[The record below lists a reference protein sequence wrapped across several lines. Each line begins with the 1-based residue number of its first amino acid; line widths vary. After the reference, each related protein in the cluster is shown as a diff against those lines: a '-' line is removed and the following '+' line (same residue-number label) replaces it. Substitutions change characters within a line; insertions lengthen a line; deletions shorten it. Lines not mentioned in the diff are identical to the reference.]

1 MTTLLVVGLVVLLA
15 LNVPVAY
22 SMIGVSFIYLVLK
35 PDLPI
40 IVAAQ
45 QVAAG
50 TDKFLLLAIPF
61 FFLASEFMSSGGIMQ
76 RLVNL
81 SRAMVG
87 HLRGGLGQM
96 NIVGSVFFAGIS
108 GSAVADAAGMGRMEI
123 EIMRRG
129 GYPHAFSAVVTATS
143 ATIGPIIPPSI
154 PLVVY
159 GSIANVSVGKLFL
172 AGFLP
177 GLLMALFLMVAVHWL
192 SVRNDYPRDAWIGWL
207 ALARSLFRSIPVLM
221 LPIIILGGIFSGI
234 FTATESAIVAAA
246 YAMLMGLVLRELAW
260 SEIPRVLV
268 RVASD
273 TARVMLIVAAA
284 SLYSWI
290 MAREG
295 IPGQIAAGFLTLGAD
310 PWMFLLLVNVLLL
323 FLGCFMEPLAIMVI
337 IVPTLLPVVNTL
349 GIDLVHFGLIVTL
362 NLMIGL
368 VTPPVGLV
376 MFVVMHITGLKL
388 EEFAK
393 ALWPFLLAL
402 LCALAVITYVP
413 DISLFLPRLFM
424 GS

>member
-1 MTTLLVVGLVVLLA
+1 MTTLLIVGLVVLLA

-22 SMIGVSFIYLVLK
+22 AMIGVSFVYLLLK

-177 GLLMALFLMVAVHWL
+177 GLLMALFLMAAVHWI
-192 SVRNDYPRDAWIGWL
+192 SVRNDFPRDAWIGWR
-207 ALARSLFRSIPVLM
+207 ALGASLFRSIPVMM

-246 YAMLMGLVLRELAW
+246 
-260 SEIPRVLV
+260 
-268 RVASD
+268 
-273 TARVMLIVAAA
+273 

-295 IPGQIAAGFLTLGAD
+295 IPGQIAAGFLALGAD
-310 PWMFLLLVNVLLL
+310 AWMFLLLVNLLLL

-337 IVPTLLPVVNTL
+337 IVPTLLPVVNAL
-349 GIDLVHFGLIVTL
+349 GIDIVHFGLVVTL

-388 EEFAK
+388 EEFVK
-393 ALWPFLLAL
+393 ALWPFLVAL

-413 DISLFLPRLFM
+413 GISLLLPRLFL

>member
-1 MTTLLVVGLVVLLA
+1 MTTLLVAGLVLLLA
-15 LNVPVAY
+15 LNIPVAY
-22 SMIGVSFIYLVLK
+22 AMLGVSLVYLALK

-61 FFLASEFMSSGGIMQ
+61 FFLAAEFMSSGGIMR
-76 RLVNL
+76 RLVDL
-81 SRAMVG
+81 SRALVG

-177 GLLMALFLMVAVHWL
+177 GVVMALFLMVAVHVI
-192 SVRNDYPRDAWIGWL
+192 SVRNDFPRDAWAGWR
-207 ALARSLFRSIPVLM
+207 ALAGNVWRSVPVLM
-221 LPIIILGGIFSGI
+221 LPVIILGGIFSGV
-234 FTATESAIVAAA
+234 FTATESAIVAAV
-246 YAMLMGLVLRELAW
+246 YAMLIGLVLRELDGKA
-260 SEIPRVLV
+260 IPGILV
-268 RVASD
+268 KVAGD
-273 TARVMLIVAAA
+273 TSRVMLIVAAA

-295 IPGQIAAGFLTLGAD
+295 VPAAIAAWFLALGTE
-310 PWMFLLLVNVLLL
+310 PWSFLLLVNMLLL
-323 FLGCFMEPLAIMVI
+323 VLGCFMEPLPLMVI
-337 IVPTLLPVVNTL
+337 VVPTLLPVVKSL
-349 GIDLVHFGLIVTL
+349 GIDVVHFGLVVTL

-376 MFVVMHITGLKL
+376 MFVVMHITGLSL
-388 EEFAK
+388 QAFVR

-402 LCALAVITYVP
+402 LAALLVITYVP
-413 DISLFLPRLFM
+413 SIALFLPRLFYP
-424 GS
+424 

>member
-1 MTTLLVVGLVVLLA
+1 VTTLLVAGLVLLLA

-22 SMIGVSFIYLVLK
+22 AMMGVSLVYLLLK

-61 FFLASEFMSSGGIMQ
+61 FVLAAEFMSSGGIMR
-76 RLVNL
+76 RLVDL
-81 SRAMVG
+81 SRALVG

-159 GSIANVSVGKLFL
+159 ASIANVSVGKLFV

-177 GLLMALFLMVAVHWL
+177 GILMALFLMIAVHVM
-192 SVRNDYPRDAWIGWL
+192 SVRNDFPRDRWAGWR
-207 ALARSLFRSIPVLM
+207 ALGGTLWRSVPVMM
-221 LPIIILGGIFSGI
+221 LPLIILGGIFSGV
-234 FTATESAIVAAA
+234 FTATESAIVAAV
-246 YAMLMGLVLRELAW
+246 YAMLIGLLLRELAW
-260 SEIPRVLV
+260 SAVPGILV
-268 RVASD
+268 KVAGD
-273 TARVMLIVAAA
+273 TSRVMLIVAAA

-295 IPGQIAAGFLTLGAD
+295 VPAAIAAWFVALGTE
-310 PWMFLLLVNVLLL
+310 PWSFLLLANVLFLV
-323 FLGCFMEPLAIMVI
+323 LGCFMEPLPLMVI
-337 IVPTLLPVVNTL
+337 VVPTLLPVVKSL
-349 GIDLVHFGLIVTL
+349 GIDVVHFGLVVTL

-388 EEFAK
+388 EEFVR

-402 LCALAVITYVP
+402 IGALLVITYVP
-413 DISLFLPRLFM
+413 DLVLFLPRLFFPT
-424 GS
+424 

>member
-1 MTTLLVVGLVVLLA
+1 MTTLLVMGLFVLLA

-22 SMIGVSFIYLVLK
+22 AMLGISLAYLALK

-61 FFLASEFMSSGGIMQ
+61 FFLAAEFMNSGGIMR
-76 RLVNL
+76 RLVDL
-81 SRAMVG
+81 ARALVG

-159 GSIANVSVGKLFL
+159 GSLANVSIGKLFL
-172 AGFLP
+172 AGFVP
-177 GLLMALFLMVAVHWL
+177 GLLMAGCLMIAVHVL
-192 SVRNDYPRDAWIGWL
+192 AVRHGYPRDRWLGWR
-207 ALARSLFRSIPVLM
+207 ALGHSVLRSTPVLI
-221 LPIIILGGIFSGI
+221 LPVIILGGIFSGV

-246 YAMLMGLVLRELAW
+246 YALVLGLILREAAW
-260 SEIPRVLV
+260 RDVPRVFV
-268 RVASD
+268 KVAAD
-273 TARVMLIVAAA
+273 TSRVMLIVASAA
-284 SLYSWI
+284 LFSWI
-290 MAREG
+290 LAREG
-295 IPGQIAAGFLTLGAD
+295 VPAAISAFFLGLGTE
-310 PWMFLLLVNVLLL
+310 PWTFLLLVNIMLLM
-323 FLGCFMEPLAIMVI
+323 LGCFMEPLPLMVV
-337 IVPTLLPVVNTL
+337 IVPTLLPVVNAL
-349 GIDLVHFGLIVTL
+349 GIDLVHFGLVVTL

-376 MFVVMHITGLKL
+376 MFVVMHITGLKI
-388 EEFAK
+388 EEFVR

-402 LCALAVITYVP
+402 LVALAFITYVP
-413 DISLFLPRLFM
+413 ALTTFLPRLVY
-424 GS
+424 G

>member
-1 MTTLLVVGLVVLLA
+1 MTTLLVAGLVLLLA

-22 SMIGVSFIYLVLK
+22 AMMGVSLVYLLLK

-61 FFLASEFMSSGGIMQ
+61 FFLAAEFMSSGGIMR
-76 RLVNL
+76 RLVDL
-81 SRAMVG
+81 SRALVG

-159 GSIANVSVGKLFL
+159 ASIANVSVGKLFV

-177 GLLMALFLMVAVHWL
+177 GILMALFLMIAVHVM
-192 SVRNDYPRDAWIGWL
+192 SVRNDFPRDRWAGWR
-207 ALARSLFRSIPVLM
+207 ALGGTLWRSVPVMM
-221 LPIIILGGIFSGI
+221 LPLIILGGIFSGV
-234 FTATESAIVAAA
+234 FTATESAIVAAV
-246 YAMLMGLVLRELAW
+246 YAMLIGLLLRELAW
-260 SEIPRVLV
+260 SAVPGILV
-268 RVASD
+268 KVAGD
-273 TARVMLIVAAA
+273 TSRVMLIVAAA

-295 IPGQIAAGFLTLGAD
+295 VPAAIAA
-310 PWMFLLLVNVLLL
+310 
-323 FLGCFMEPLAIMVI
+323 
-337 IVPTLLPVVNTL
+337 
-349 GIDLVHFGLIVTL
+349 
-362 NLMIGL
+362 
-368 VTPPVGLV
+368 
-376 MFVVMHITGLKL
+376 
-388 EEFAK
+388 
-393 ALWPFLLAL
+393 
-402 LCALAVITYVP
+402 
-413 DISLFLPRLFM
+413 
-424 GS
+424 

>member
-1 MTTLLVVGLVVLLA
+1 MTTFLVAGLFVLLA
-15 LNVPVAY
+15 LNVPVAFAMLGI
-22 SMIGVSFIYLVLK
+22 SLAYLAMK
-35 PDLPI
+35 PDIPI

-61 FFLASEFMSSGGIMQ
+61 FFLAAEFMNSGGIMR
-76 RLVNL
+76 RLVDL
-81 SRAMVG
+81 ARALVG

-159 GSIANVSVGKLFL
+159 GSLANVSIGKLFL
-172 AGFLP
+172 AGFVP
-177 GLLMALFLMVAVHWL
+177 GLLMAACLMVAVHVL
-192 SVRNDYPRDAWIGWL
+192 AVRHGFPRDRWLGWRE
-207 ALARSLFRSIPVLM
+207 LARTVVRSAPVM
-221 LPIIILGGIFSGI
+221 LLPVIILGGIFSGV

-246 YAMLMGLVLRELAW
+246 YALVLGLVLRESRLRNV
-260 SEIPRVLV
+260 PGVFV
-268 RVASD
+268 KVAAD
-273 TARVMLIVAAA
+273 TSRVMLIVASA
-284 SLYSWI
+284 SLFSWI
-290 MAREG
+290 LAREG
-295 IPGQIAAGFLTLGAD
+295 VPAAIAAFFLRVGTE
-310 PWMFLLLVNVLLL
+310 PWSFLLLVNIMLLV
-323 FLGCFMEPLAIMVI
+323 LGCFMEPLPLMVV
-337 IVPTLLPVVNTL
+337 IVPTLLPVVNAL
-349 GIDLVHFGLIVTL
+349 GIDPVHFGIVVTL

-376 MFVVMHITGLKL
+376 MFVVMHITRLKI
-388 EEFAK
+388 EEFVR

-402 LCALAVITYVP
+402 LVALAFVTYVP
-413 DISLFLPRLFM
+413 ALTTFLPRLVY
-424 GS
+424 G

>member
-1 MTTLLVVGLVVLLA
+1 MTTLLVGGLLLLLA
-15 LNVPVAY
+15 LNVPVAFA
-22 SMIGVSFIYLVLK
+22 MLGVSLAYIALK

-61 FFLASEFMSSGGIMQ
+61 FFLAAEFMSSGGIMR
-76 RLVNL
+76 RLVDL
-81 SRAMVG
+81 ARALVG

-172 AGFLP
+172 GGFLP
-177 GLLMALFLMVAVHWL
+177 GLLMALLLMIAVHL
-192 SVRNDYPRDAWIGWL
+192 IAVRQAFPRDTWAGWR
-207 ALARSLFRSIPVLM
+207 ALATNVWRSVPVLM
-221 LPIIILGGIFSGI
+221 LPVIILGGIFSGI
-234 FTATESAIVAAA
+234 FTATESAIVAAV
-246 YAMLMGLVLRELAW
+246 YAMLIGLVMRELRW
-260 SEIPRVLV
+260 SAIPGILV
-268 RVASD
+268 KVAGD
-273 TARVMLIVAAA
+273 TSRVMLIVAAA
-284 SLYSWI
+284 ALYSWI

-295 IPGQIAAGFLTLGAD
+295 LPAAITAWFVSLGSE
-310 PWMFLLLVNVLLL
+310 PWTFLLVVNVLLL
-323 FLGCFMEPLAIMVI
+323 VLGCFMEPLPLMVI
-337 IVPTLLPVVNTL
+337 VVPMLLPVVKSL
-349 GIDLVHFGLIVTL
+349 GIDLVHFGLVVTL

-388 EEFAK
+388 ETFVR

-402 LCALAVITYVP
+402 LGALAIITYVP
-413 DISLFLPRLFM
+413 GIVLFLPNLFYPQ
-424 GS
+424 